1 MVMNTETDTQ
11 AEDTA
16 LLMEMDEK
24 VNKRVQECLGRIL
37 TQDDDLA
44 EWFIRSIINHPK
56 TTKVIREI
64 VSKQREA
71 DILTAAKQVEYEKM
85 MQAKYI
91 MAQQAK
97 YNLDGL
103 ANQGMGVAI
112 GSGISGVEQR
122 IRNTNERLFKTQEE
136 IDYQIRTAKALMA
149 NAPTEV
155 TTQTPQSLLD
165 KLRGKK

>member
-1 MVMNTETDTQ
+1 MNTETDTQ

-71 DILTAAKQVEYEKM
+71 EIMTAAKQDQYERY
-85 MQAKYI
+85 QAEQRYR
-91 MAQQAK
+91 
-97 YNLDGL
+97 LGGL
-103 ANQGMGVAI
+103 ANQGMAPYYSSGAAAQNVAI
-112 GSGISGVEQR
+112 GV
-122 IRNTNERLFKTQEE
+122 
-136 IDYQIRTAKALMA
+136 KAPLGLSD
-149 NAPTEV
+149 PK
-155 TTQTPQSLLD
+155 TPQSLLD

>member
-1 MVMNTETDTQ
+1 MNTETDTQ

-56 TTKVIREI
+56 TTKVIKEI
-64 VSKQREA
+64 VSRQREA
-71 DILTAAKQVEYEKM
+71 EIMTAAKQAEYERM
-85 MQAKYI
+85 MQAKYT

-97 YNLDGL
+97 YSSGGL
-103 ANQGMGVAI
+103 ANQG
-112 GSGISGVEQR
+112 ISPYYSSNGPITEQ
-122 IRNTNERLFKTQEE
+122 E

-149 NAPTEV
+149 NAPTE
-155 TTQTPQSLLD
+155 TTMKTPQSLLD